1 LFPDHAI
8 ATHLKKALAGL
19 LLMVGLDATTGRVG
33 GIAVTAPAA
42 AAFVVVAAA
51 AVEVDVMVVVAVD
64 IKVVPALIAHGKDK
78 LNVAPTL
85 DNSVH
90 IPRGSAGQMSGKS
103 EQTRKS

>member
-19 LLMVGLDATTGRVG
+19 LLMVGLDATSTGRVG

-42 AAFVVVAAA
+42 LAVVVVAAAA

-78 LNVAPTL
+78 LNVAPTMA
-85 DNSVH
+85 
-90 IPRGSAGQMSGKS
+90 PMSCRLWTNRS
-103 EQTRKS
+103 NA